1 MMFRLHLV
9 TGLLVA
15 APAIASA
22 QTDPALWRFVQPN
35 AKAIISIDWK
45 HVRQSHVGTM
55 LREKWVDTN
64 AAIPGV
70 EFLND
75 VDRFLIS
82 SGGANASDAAAELP
96 VLIVVRGHIDLPRLR
111 KLHGPPESR
120 AQLLHA

>member
-9 TGLLVA
+9 TGLLLV
-15 APAIASA
+15 APAIGSA
-22 QTDPALWRFVQPN
+22 QTDPALWRLIQPD

-55 LREKWVDTN
+55 LREKWIDTN
-64 AAIPGV
+64 SAAVPGA

-82 SGGANASDAAAELP
+82 SGGLNAGDVASEPPL
-96 VLIVVRGHIDLPRLR
+96 LIVVRGHFDLPRVR
-111 KLHGPPESR
+111 KLLQTHGAR
-120 AQLLHA
+120 

>member
-1 MMFRLHLV
+1 MMFRLQLV

-75 VDRFLIS
+75 VDPFLTT
-82 SGGANASDAAAELP
+82 SGARNTGNQAPEPPA
-96 VLIVVRGHIDLPRLR
+96 LIVLPA
-111 KLHGPPESR
+111 H
-120 AQLLHA
+120 